1 MNIKNKLLLPLLG
14 LFVLIYILSV
24 GYVIQR
30 MYFRNIKDAEKIVEA
45 NAYKQANLVKTTL
58 INDISVFKTLAS
70 TFETYKKLPLSIR
83 EEYQLDI
90 LKHVLKN
97 NNDLLAAFLSRQ
109 LFSVTPK
116 TWDKEHGRVKQTYF
130 KKNNEILFDTEI
142 IEKEGEV
149 LGSFYNVIHTEN
161 KDYIT
166 EPYFDEYNGGEK
178 ILMTSICIPVRE
190 NGRFIG
196 LAGGDISLDRM
207 KTIIG
212 ELDDSFNQKNYL
224 ISNKGTYIY
233 SDNKPD
239 INKPFKLINP
249 EVDSI
254 QNFSQKVLK
263 GQAFSYYITDSV
275 SNNEYLCTVKPINF
289 GGDFKPWAMLVVV
302 PKNKITSEAKSIFR
316 ISIIVGLIAFLI
328 LFVAIYLIANSFVK
342 PVVKIVEFTKEV
354 ASGNLNAKLNI
365 KKRSDEFG
373 LLAGYLNQ
381 MVAKFKNVIIKIQK
395 TSEEIKV
402 SGNFLKEKSIEISEG
417 TSMQAT
423 SAQEVSASMEEMMSL
438 VEQNT
443 LNADQTSSI
452 AKKAVTLI
460 KQSENDVNKTATLMA
475 NIVER
480 TSDLDDIS
488 FQVNILAL
496 NTAIEASHAGK
507 YGKGF
512 TVVAKEVRKLAKKS
526 KQLTK
531 SISSVINETL
541 EISEKSVV
549 SLKEVVPEMASTA
562 KLVDEISISG
572 YEQNNGVK
580 QVNNAMNTL
589 NDVIQKNSH
598 NAEQMLVNSK
608 DFENLAEDFNELISF
623 FKT

>member
-14 LFVLIYILSV
+14 LFALIYIMSV

-30 MYFRNIKDAEKIVEA
+30 MYFRNINDAQKIVEA

-58 INDISVFKTLAS
+58 IKDISVFKTLAS

-90 LKHVLKN
+90 LKNVLKEN
-97 NNDLLAAFLSRQ
+97 NNLLAAFLNRQ
-109 LFSVTPK
+109 LFSVTPEK
-116 TWDKEHGRVKQTYF
+116 WNKEYGRVKQLYY
-130 KKNNEILFDTEI
+130 KKNNEILFDTEVV
-142 IEKEGEV
+142 EKEGEIV
-149 LGSFYNVIHTEN
+149 GSLYNVIHTEN
-161 KDYIT
+161 KEYIT
-166 EPYFDEYNGGEK
+166 EPYFDEYKEGEK
-178 ILMTSICIPVRE
+178 KLMTSICIPVRE
-190 NGRFIG
+190 NGQFIG
-196 LAGGDISLDRM
+196 LTGGDISLDRM
-207 KTIIG
+207 KTLIG
-212 ELDDSFNQKNYL
+212 EFDDNFNQKNYL

-233 SDNKPD
+233 SDNKLD
-239 INKPFKLINP
+239 INKSFKSINP
-249 EVDSI
+249 KIDSL

-275 SNNEYLCTVKPINF
+275 SNNEYLCTVKPIEF
-289 GGDFKPWAMLVVV
+289 GGDFKPWAMLVIV
-302 PKNKITSEAKSIFR
+302 PKEKITSEAKSIFR
-316 ISIIVGLIAFLI
+316 TSIIVGLLAFVI
-328 LFVAIYLIANSFVK
+328 LFIAIYLIANSFTK
-342 PVVKIVEFTKEV
+342 PVLEIVEFTKEI

-373 LLAGYLNQ
+373 MLASYLNQ
-381 MVAKFKNVIIKIQK
+381 MVLKFKSVIVKIQK
-395 TSEEIKV
+395 TSEDINV

-443 LNADQTSSI
+443 LNANETSNI
-452 AKKAVTLI
+452 AKKTVTLI

-475 NIVER
+475 NVVGR

-496 NTAIEASHAGK
+496 NSAIEASHAGQ

-512 TVVAKEVRKLAKKS
+512 SVVAKEVRKLAKKS
-526 KQLTK
+526 KQITK
-531 SISSVINETL
+531 SISSVLNETL

-549 SLKEVVPEMASTA
+549 SLKDVVPEMASTA
-562 KLVDEISISG
+562 KLVDDISISG

-589 NDVIQKNSH
+589 NEVIQKNSH
-598 NAEQMLVNSK
+598 NAEQMLENSK
-608 DFENLAEDFNELISF
+608 DLDDLAEDFKELISF
-623 FKT
+623 FRT